1 MKQQPN
7 LSLFQK
13 PRDKKCIA
21 TITTLEEFITDVKS
35 GRWAKM
41 VAKLRQLKGHHY
53 KKAKENFPGIT
64 ISGNFKSRAKS
75 ESLTERLLAHSGYIC
90 LDIDAKDN
98 PKLRIH
104 DLIDNECL
112 AQFVSAGGK
121 GIKIIYRCSPTTEA
135 AVHRRIYDAAVE
147 RLRAQGIKLK
157 VDPIV
162 KSIASIQFVTH
173 DPEAY
178 YLPKTK
184 LVIKPLPP
192 IVRKKIAPTTEVS
205 EHIKQLE
212 QYIEALGKKD
222 ITTDY
227 NNWLTI
233 AFGLSFSLGENG
245 RSCFHKLSQHYKGYS
260 VEECDEKYDS
270 CLEQDPAHI
279 EQPVTIASVFQL
291 LTANIPKNKLRPL
304 AKKYNKTHAVGVGED
319 AGTEQSD
326 LAGMVRY
333 KLFLFKKVWDKKT
346 NTLAELYPH
355 GLNLNAFE
363 KLLREVGFYR
373 YGKMYIRI
381 VNNIVEE
388 VDIDDILR
396 IVTRIIEADGDYEF
410 SYKETIYRFSWEEIV
425 HLWRTIR
432 AYGTTANQIGAA
444 LEHWTPN
451 LLNDTATISYVP
463 YRNGVVRVTKE
474 EIKLLPYE
482 QLDKQIWKER
492 ILPRNFSYTAKVGM
506 FEEFFENVC
515 GRGDS
520 SKQRRAS
527 EYFKRALWY
536 FGYMLQGSKR
546 QSTARA
552 WLLYDIRTGNNG
564 RSGKTIIGQAVGK
577 IRSMVTIDGKQ
588 VDFRNR
594 FAFQTVQ
601 PWTDVV
607 FIDDPSKYMSIVPL
621 FNMIS
626 GDLYADRKA
635 LNPIVKPVKFMIAS
649 NWILEAEGKSESG
662 RQFVTQLDD
671 FYARYST
678 EHKNTLTPIVDLHG
692 KEFFTDWD
700 ENDWHKFDS
709 FAMRALKYHL
719 SGDAPQNTIIGNAL
733 LIRFVQVYGEELFF
747 HLASTFIENV
757 KLSKHKTLLVPQQL
771 IVNVVKESDAFK
783 GGSGL
788 AGKTVK
794 EFFTAIG
801 VKEVK
806 MTSMMVGS
814 LSRAAYEIAE
824 QWKQISFGDFTERLP
839 KIKL

>member
-1 MKQQPN
+1 M
-7 LSLFQK
+7 
-13 PRDKKCIA
+13 
-21 TITTLEEFITDVKS
+21 EDVKS
-35 GRWAKM
+35 GRWKAM
-41 VAKLRQLKGHHY
+41 VAKLRTLKGIPY
-53 KKAKENFPGIT
+53 KKCKENFPGIT
-64 ISGNFKSRAKS
+64 ISGNFKSRGKS
-75 ESLTERLLAHSGYIC
+75 ISLTDRLLAHSGYIA

-121 GIKIIYRCSPTTEA
+121 GIKIIYRCATTKDP

-147 RLRAQGIKLK
+147 RLQNKGIKLK

-162 KSIASIQFVTH
+162 KSIASIQFVTY

-178 YLPKTK
+178 YLPKSK
-184 LVIKPLPP
+184 LVIQPLPA
-192 IVRKKIAPTTEVS
+192 IVRKKIAQTPEIS
-205 EHIKQLE
+205 EHVKQLE
-212 QYIEALGKKD
+212 EYIEALGKKD
-222 ITTDY
+222 ITSDY

-233 AFGLSFSLGENG
+233 AFGLSFTLGENG
-245 RSCFHKLSQHYKGYS
+245 RSCFHKLSENYRGYS
-260 VEECDEKYDS
+260 PEECDEKYDS
-270 CLEQDPAHI
+270 CLDQDPKHI
-279 EQPVTIASVFQL
+279 EKPVTIASVFQL
-291 LTANIPKNKLRPL
+291 LTDNIPKNKLRPL

-355 GLNLNAFE
+355 SLNLNAFE

-373 YGKMYIRI
+373 FGKMYIRI
-381 VNNIVEE
+381 VSNIVEE

-396 IVTRIIEADGDYEF
+396 IVTKIVEADGDYEF
-410 SYKETIYRFSWEEIV
+410 SYKETVYRFSWEEIV

-444 LEHWTPN
+444 LEHWEPN
-451 LLNDTATISYVP
+451 LLCDTATISYVP
-463 YRNGVVRVTKE
+463 YRNGVVKVTQD
-474 EIKLLPYE
+474 EIKLIPYE

-492 ILPRNFSYTAKVGM
+492 ILPRNFTFTKTVGM

-515 GRGDS
+515 GRGNS
-520 SKQRRAS
+520 SKERKSS
-527 EYFKRALWY
+527 EHYKRALWY

-635 LNPIVKPVKFMIAS
+635 INPIVKPVKFMIAS

-671 FYARYST
+671 FYARYSA

-692 KEFFTDWD
+692 KEFFTDWN
-700 ENDWHKFDS
+700 ETDWNKFDS

-733 LIRFVQVYGEELFF
+733 MIRFVQVYGEELFF

-757 KLSKHKTLLVPQQL
+757 KQSKNKTLLVPQQL
-771 IVNVVKESDAFK
+771 MITVVKESDAFK

-788 AGKTVK
+788 AGKTLK

-801 VKEVK
+801 ITETK
-806 MTSMMVGS
+806 MTSTNVGS
-814 LSRAAYEIAE
+814 LSRAAYEIPVPWE
-824 QWKQISFGDFTERLP
+824 KVNFGEFTKQLP
-839 KIKL
+839 KPKF